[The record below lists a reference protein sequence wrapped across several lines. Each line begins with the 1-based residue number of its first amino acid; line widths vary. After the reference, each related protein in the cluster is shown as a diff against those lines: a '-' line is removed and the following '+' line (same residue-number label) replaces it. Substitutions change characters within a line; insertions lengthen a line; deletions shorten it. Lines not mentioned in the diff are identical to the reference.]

1 MRRVVPL
8 VAALLLSACGKDAAQ
23 PAAVASSPAS
33 PAPVAAATPA
43 PPMAKARTVKEE
55 TPLYSFDYAYPAE
68 AAAIPALK
76 ARFDAEIDAARQQ
89 VIADAREARKD
100 AQENGFDFHPY
111 SSSVDWQV
119 VTSLP
124 RWLSLSALVGTY
136 TGGAHPNYAFTA
148 LLWDREANQER
159 KVADLFTSRQALT
172 GAIKAPF
179 CAALDK
185 ERAKKRGE
193 PVVRNDEDWM
203 TACIDPAAEI
213 VIPGSSDKQHF
224 TRIGVLVAPYNAGPY
239 AEGAY
244 EVTLPVT
251 PAVVAAVKPEYRAFF
266 AVQR

>member
-8 VAALLLSACGKDAAQ
+8 VAALLLCACGKEEAKPVAAASVAPA
-23 PAAVASSPAS
+23 PAAPAS
-33 PAPVAAATPA
+33 PAATP
-43 PPMAKARTVKEE
+43 AKARTVKEE
-55 TPLYSFDYAYPAE
+55 TPLYIFDYAYPAE

-76 ARFDAEIDAARQQ
+76 DRFDAEIEAARQQ
-89 VIADAREARKD
+89 VIADAREGQKD
-100 AQENGFDFHPY
+100 AKDNGFDFHPY
-111 SSSVDWQV
+111 SSSADWQV

-124 RWLSLSALVGTY
+124 RWLSLSALVGSY
-136 TGGAHPNYAFTA
+136 SGGAHPNYAFSA
-148 LLWDREANQER
+148 LLWDRAANRER
-159 KVADLFTSRQALT
+159 KVADLFLSKAALSA
-172 GAIKAPF
+172 AIKAPF

-193 PVVRNDEDWM
+193 PVVRNDDDWM
-203 TACIDPAAEI
+203 SACIDPAAEI
-213 VIPGSSDKQHF
+213 VIPGSSDRQHF

-251 PAVVAAVKPEYRAFF
+251 PAVLAAVKPEFRADF